1 MSLINCTECGGKVS
15 KNATSCPHCGNPLTS
30 KSSDQ
35 QQHTEQKIRTTEIS
49 STNSHKISGMLL
61 IIFGFLTA
69 LISLPVILP
78 FGIIFLIGGLG
89 IVGIGY
95 NMYTA
100 ECRADCPYCGK
111 ENKFSRKA
119 ENLNC
124 QFCHKTSVRDGESL
138 KTVI

>member
-15 KNATSCPHCGNPLTS
+15 ENAKNCPHCGNPLAS
-30 KSSDQ
+30 ERSEQHQ
-35 QQHTEQKIRTTEIS
+35 QIEQKIRTTEIS
-49 STNSHKISGMLL
+49 SVKSHKISGMMLTIL
-61 IIFGFLTA
+61 GFLIA

-111 ENKFSRKA
+111 ENKFSRKS
-119 ENLNC
+119 ENLDC
-124 QFCHKTSVRDGESL
+124 QFCHKISVRDGDSL
-138 KTVI
+138 KTVN